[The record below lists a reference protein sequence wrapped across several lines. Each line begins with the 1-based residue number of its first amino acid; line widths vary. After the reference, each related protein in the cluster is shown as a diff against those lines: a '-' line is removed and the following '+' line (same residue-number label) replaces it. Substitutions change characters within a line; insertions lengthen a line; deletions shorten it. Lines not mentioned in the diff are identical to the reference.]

1 VKPWEKSYGTTEQPE
16 QQVAHTPVK
25 DGPWTKYSAPAT
37 TAPEPTAAKAERK
50 PSVVSGIVSAMQG
63 PTLGFYDEAVGATGA
78 AVEAAGNLT
87 PWGSGRSVGEAYRH
101 HRDAARASAD
111 AYEKANPVLSHVERA
126 AASLPLAIAAPA
138 VQAAKTGGAM
148 LTQAAKLGAG
158 YGAVAGA
165 GDSRA
170 TDAEG
175 MTKDMITGAAGGAVL
190 GPAVAGGLSAAS
202 MAAKGITAQVAKAAE
217 GTSFADTV
225 AAHGITYRPGA
236 AAQQPAAQNTLSNTA
251 QKIVQELG
259 ITHRPG
265 AAAQQTA
272 AAKIAQAIER
282 DAGGRGALTNPLDII
297 AARQRT
303 LGPEA
308 TIADAGGQNTRQ
320 LLDTLATL
328 PGKTKDATER
338 LIHSR
343 QASRADRLI
352 GAAES
357 GLGTNG
363 ARLPETLEAL
373 DIARKEAAGP
383 LYDRVRQTTLAVD
396 PVLESLLERSRNAF
410 GVAKRIA
417 EANGQKFTLLDSN
430 PGVDALMRPQQK
442 VAPLAQLDTLKR
454 SLYDLEQAH
463 INPETGRLNELGNA
477 YKDLRREL
485 VAKIDSMTTDQA
497 GVSFYKAAR
506 DAYAGPTEL
515 RAAANLGS
523 QAMSKDAWKISQMT
537 DGMSAS
543 ELEAFRVGAFESL
556 RKKLGTEGG
565 QTQVLKMWKE
575 PATAEKLRELFG
587 DQRSFR
593 QFAADVAREARLKRL
608 ESVGRGSQTASRAAG
623 LGDLDT
629 AAINEAGNAA
639 RSAVTGNVSGLVNSA
654 AQAWNKA
661 STPEPVRDEI
671 GRLLTAKGEQ
681 GAKNLAE
688 IRSIVEQVLEERTQ
702 RAARAG
708 AFSGSQ
714 Q

>member
-1 VKPWEKSYGTTEQPE
+1 MKPWEKSYGSDQPA
-16 QQVAHTPVK
+16 QQAAPAPVK
-25 DGPWTKYSAPAT
+25 DGPWTKYPAPAA
-37 TAPEPTAAKAERK
+37 TAPEQTAAKAESK
-50 PSVVSGIVSAMQG
+50 PSAVSGVVSAMQG
-63 PTLGFYDEAVGATGA
+63 PTLGFYDEMVGATGA
-78 AVEAAGNLT
+78 AVEAVGNLT

-138 VQAAKTGGAM
+138 VQVAKTSGGA
-148 LTQAAKLGAG
+148 LTQVAKLGAG
-158 YGAVAGA
+158 YGAVAGG

-175 MTKDMITGAAGGAVL
+175 ITRDMITGAAGGAVL
-190 GPAVAGGLSAAS
+190 GPAVAGGLSAAAT
-202 MAAKGITAQVAKAAE
+202 AAKGVTGQVAKAAE
-217 GTSFADTV
+217 GTRFADTV
-225 AAHGITYRPGA
+225 AA
-236 AAQQPAAQNTLSNTA
+236 
-251 QKIVQELG
+251 LG
-259 ITHRPG
+259 ITPRTEM
-265 AAAQQTA
+265 AAQQTA
-272 AAKIAQAIER
+272 AQKIAQVIER
-282 DAGGRGALTNPLDII
+282 DAGGRGSLTNPLDVI

-320 LLDTLATL
+320 LLDTLSTL

-343 QASRADRLI
+343 QAGRADRLVD
-352 GAAES
+352 AAES

-363 ARLPETLEAL
+363 ARLPQTLESL

-396 PVLESLLERSRNAF
+396 PVLDSILERASNAF
-410 GVAKRIA
+410 GIAKRLA
-417 EANGQKFTLLDSN
+417 KVNGEKFTLDEIN
-430 PGVDALMRPQQK
+430 PGMNALLLPGQK
-442 VAPLAQLDTLKR
+442 AVPLSQLDTLKR
-454 SLYDLEQAH
+454 SLYDIEQRH
-463 INPETGRLNELGNA
+463 INPETGRLSELGNA

-485 VAKIDSMTTDQA
+485 VAKIDSLTADQA
-497 GVSFYKAAR
+497 GNSFYKAAR

-523 QAMSKDAWKISQMT
+523 QAMSKDAWKIAQLT
-537 DGMSAS
+537 DGMSDS
-543 ELEAFRVGAFESL
+543 EVQAFRIGAFESL
-556 RKKLGTEGG
+556 RKKLGTDGG
-565 QTQVLKMWKE
+565 QTQVLKMWRE
-575 PATAEKLRELFG
+575 PATSEKLRELFG
-587 DQRSFR
+587 DQKSFR

>member
-1 VKPWEKSYGTTEQPE
+1 MKPWEKTYGTTDQPA
-16 QQVAHTPVK
+16 QQTAPAPAK
-25 DGPWTKYSAPAT
+25 DGPWSKYSASAP
-37 TAPEPTAAKAERK
+37 TAPEPTAAKAESK
-50 PSVVSGIVSAMQG
+50 PSAVAGIVSAMQG
-63 PTLGFYDEAVGATGA
+63 ATLGHYDELVGATGA
-78 AVEAAGNLT
+78 AVEAVGNLT

-111 AYEKANPVLSHVERA
+111 AYEKANPVLAHVERA

-202 MAAKGITAQVAKAAE
+202 MAAKGITGQVAKAAE
-217 GTSFADTV
+217 GTRFAETV
-225 AAHGITYRPGA
+225 AAHGITPR
-236 AAQQPAAQNTLSNTA
+236 TE
-251 QKIVQELG
+251 I
-259 ITHRPG
+259 
-265 AAAQQTA
+265 AAQQTA
-272 AAKIAQAIER
+272 AQKIAQAIER
-282 DAGGRGALTNPLDII
+282 DTGSRGGVTLTNPLDVI

-343 QASRADRLI
+343 QAGRADRLI

-363 ARLPETLEAL
+363 ARLPQTLEAL

-383 LYDRVRQTTLAVD
+383 LYDRIRQTTLAVD
-396 PVLESLLERSRNAF
+396 PVLESLLERSRNAV

-417 EANGQKFTLLDSN
+417 EANGQKFTLLDGN

-593 QFAADVAREARLKRL
+593 KFAADVAREARLKRL
-608 ESVGRGSQTASRAAG
+608 ESVGRGSQTANRAAG

-702 RAARAG
+702 RATQAG

>member
-1 VKPWEKSYGTTEQPE
+1 MKPWEKTYGTTDQPA
-16 QQVAHTPVK
+16 QQTAPAPAK
-25 DGPWTKYSAPAT
+25 DGPWSKYSASAP
-37 TAPEPTAAKAERK
+37 TAPEPTAAKAESK
-50 PSVVSGIVSAMQG
+50 PSAVAGIVSAMQG
-63 PTLGFYDEAVGATGA
+63 ATLGHYDELVGATGA
-78 AVEAAGNLT
+78 AVEAVGNLT
-87 PWGSGRSVGEAYRH
+87 PWGSGRSVGEAYQH

-126 AASLPLAIAAPA
+126 AASLPLAVVAPA
-138 VQAAKTGGAM
+138 GQLAKSGASMLGQAAKV
-148 LTQAAKLGAG
+148 GAG
-158 YGAVAGA
+158 YGAIAGA

-170 TDAEG
+170 TDSAG
-175 MTKDMITGAAGGAVL
+175 LAKDIATGAAGGAVMAPVVAS
-190 GPAVAGGLSAAS
+190 GIGAVSA
-202 MAAKGITAQVAKAAE
+202 AAKGISGPISKALQTSPLGDTAASM
-217 GTSFADTV
+217 GI
-225 AAHGITYRPGA
+225 AHNVGQPVEQA
-236 AAQQPAAQNTLSNTA
+236 AA
-251 QKIVQELG
+251 
-259 ITHRPG
+259 R
-265 AAAQQTA
+265 
-272 AAKIAQAIER
+272 KIAQALER
-282 DAGGRGALTNPLDII
+282 DAGGRAGLSNPLDII

-343 QASRADRLI
+343 QAGRADRLI

-363 ARLPETLEAL
+363 ARLPNTLEAL

-383 LYDRVRQTTLAVD
+383 LYDRIRQTTLAVD
-396 PVLESLLERSRNAF
+396 PVLESLLERSRNAV

-417 EANGQKFTLLDSN
+417 EANGQKFTLLDGN

-454 SLYDLEQAH
+454 SLYDLEQAN

-608 ESVGRGSQTASRAAG
+608 ESVGRGSQTANRAAG

-629 AAINEAGNAA
+629 EAINEAGNVA
-639 RSAVTGNVSGLVNSA
+639 RSAATGNLAGLVSA
-654 AQAWNKA
+654 ATKAWNKA

-671 GRLLTAKGEQ
+671 GRLLTAKGGQ
-681 GAKNLAE
+681 GATSLRE
-688 IRSIVEQVLEERTQ
+688 IQRIRKEALEERAR
-702 RAARAG
+702 RAALAG
-708 AFSGSQ
+708 VISGSQ

>member
-1 VKPWEKSYGTTEQPE
+1 MKPWEKSYGTTEQPA
-16 QQVAHTPVK
+16 QQTPPAPAK
-25 DGPWTKYSAPAT
+25 DGPWSKYAAPDA
-37 TAPEPTAAKAERK
+37 TAPEPTEAKAERK

-63 PTLGFYDEAVGATGA
+63 ATLGHYDELVGATGA
-78 AVEAAGNLT
+78 AVEAVGNLT

-111 AYEKANPVLSHVERA
+111 EYEKANPVLAHVERA

-190 GPAVAGGLSAAS
+190 GPVVAGGLSAAS
-202 MAAKGITAQVAKAAE
+202 MAAKGITGQVAKAAE
-217 GTSFADTV
+217 GTRFADTV
-225 AAHGITYRPGA
+225 AAHGITPR
-236 AAQQPAAQNTLSNTA
+236 TE
-251 QKIVQELG
+251 I
-259 ITHRPG
+259 
-265 AAAQQTA
+265 AAQQTA
-272 AAKIAQAIER
+272 AQKIAQAIER
-282 DAGGRGALTNPLDII
+282 DTGSRGGVTLTNPLDVI

-343 QASRADRLI
+343 QAGRADRLI

-363 ARLPETLEAL
+363 ARLPQTLEAL
-373 DIARKEAAGP
+373 DVARKEAAGP
-383 LYDRVRQTTLAVD
+383 LYDRIRQTTLAVD
-396 PVLESLLERSRNAF
+396 PVLESLLERSRNAV

-417 EANGQKFTLLDSN
+417 EANGQKFTLLDGN

-575 PATAEKLRELFG
+575 PSTAEKLRELFG

-593 QFAADVAREARLKRL
+593 KFAADVAREARLKRL

-671 GRLLTAKGEQ
+671 GRLLTAKGEH

-702 RAARAG
+702 RATQAG